1 LGELK
6 NYWAIP
12 KTSISGIAP
21 SAIIYYDLQMNPI
34 VAAEAMGILTR
45 AGTLAALA
53 NDVTDSDFLAE
64 FLQLKT
70 SPATRRT
77 YAQCLD
83 DFFLRLAQVN
93 ASIEI
98 VREFLSL
105 NQHQAIALVLKYQS
119 LLVEANLA
127 PATINTRISAVKSLV
142 NHARR
147 LGKCEFALSDI
158 KSVAAEV
165 YRDTSGVDPD
175 GIRAIL
181 ATCDRSTTKG
191 VRDYALIRLLWDNAL
206 RRGEV
211 SAANVGDFDA
221 KGRKLWIKGKGKIH
235 KVAIDLH
242 PVTVAAV
249 RDWLGTRGDLARTA
263 PLFISLDDNSS
274 ARLQG
279 RGIYQTISNRSKQA
293 GITKQMSPHRVR
305 HSAIT
310 AYLDASGGDVRS
322 AQGLSR
328 HKNLNT
334 LTRYD
339 DNRHQYQGKAT
350 DVLADLV

>member
-1 LGELK
+1 
-6 NYWAIP
+6 
-12 KTSISGIAP
+12 
-21 SAIIYYDLQMNPI
+21 
-34 VAAEAMGILTR
+34 MGILTHASNR
-45 AGTLAALA
+45 LAAIA
-53 NDVTDSDFLAE
+53 DGVTESDFLAE

-83 DFFLRLAQVN
+83 DFFLRLAQVH

-105 NQHQAIALVLKYQS
+105 SQFQAIALALKYQS
-119 LLVEANLA
+119 ILVEAGLA

-142 NHARR
+142 NHARK
-147 LGKCEFALSDI
+147 LGRCEFSLADV
-158 KSVAAEV
+158 KSIAAEI
-165 YRDTSGVDPD
+165 YRDTSGVDPS

-181 ATCDRSTTKG
+181 DTCDREASPKGNRSTVKG
-191 VRDYALIRLLWDNAL
+191 IRDYALIRLLWDNAL

-211 SAANVGDFDA
+211 SAADVKDFDPV
-221 KGRKLWIKGKGKIH
+221 GRKLWIKGKGKIQ
-235 KVAIDLH
+235 KAAIDLH
-242 PVTVAAV
+242 PVTVAAIQ
-249 RDWLGTRGDLARTA
+249 DWLGTRGDVKPSD
-263 PLFISLDDNSS
+263 PLFICLDHPNGT
-274 ARLQG
+274 RLQG
-279 RGIYQTISNRSKQA
+279 RGMHQMIDRRSKQA

>member
-1 LGELK
+1 MLV
-6 NYWAIP
+6 NS
-12 KTSISGIAP
+12 TH
-21 SAIIYYDLQMNPI
+21 Q
-34 VAAEAMGILTR
+34 AEAMGILTR
-45 AGTLAALA
+45 ASNRLAIIA
-53 NDVTDSDFLAE
+53 DGVTDSDFLAE

-83 DFFLRLAQVN
+83 DFFIRLAQVH

-105 NQHQAIALVLKYQS
+105 SQFQAIALVLKYQS
-119 LLVEANLA
+119 LLVEAGLA

-142 NHARR
+142 NHARK
-147 LGKCEFALSDI
+147 LGRCEFSLADV
-158 KSVAAEV
+158 KSVALEV
-165 YRDTSGVDPD
+165 YRDTSGVDPS

-181 ATCDRSTTKG
+181 DTCDRDTVKG
-191 VRDYALIRLLWDNAL
+191 IRDYALIRLLWDNAL

-211 SAANVGDFDA
+211 SAANVGDFDSSG
-221 KGRKLWIKGKGKIH
+221 KKLWIKGKGKIQ
-235 KVAIDLH
+235 KAAISLH

-249 RDWLGTRGDLARTA
+249 NDWLGTRGDVKPSD
-263 PLFISLDDNSS
+263 PLFISLDDKSGQ
-274 ARLQG
+274 RLQG
-279 RGIYQTISNRSKQA
+279 RGIHLMIDRRSKLA

>member
-1 LGELK
+1 MLV
-6 NYWAIP
+6 NS
-12 KTSISGIAP
+12 TH
-21 SAIIYYDLQMNPI
+21 Q
-34 VAAEAMGILTR
+34 AEAMGILTR
-45 AGTLAALA
+45 ASNRLAIIA
-53 NDVTDSDFLAE
+53 DGVTDSDFLAE

-83 DFFLRLAQVN
+83 DFFIRLAQVH

-105 NQHQAIALVLKYQS
+105 SQFQAIALVLKYQS
-119 LLVEANLA
+119 LLVEAGLA

-142 NHARR
+142 NHARK
-147 LGKCEFALSDI
+147 LGKCEFSLADV
-158 KSVAAEV
+158 KSIAAEV
-165 YRDTSGVDPD
+165 YRDTSGVDPS

-181 ATCDRSTTKG
+181 DTCDRDTVKG
-191 VRDYALIRLLWDNAL
+191 IRDYALIRLLWDNAL

-211 SAANVGDFDA
+211 SAANVGDFDSSG
-221 KGRKLWIKGKGKIH
+221 KKLWIKGKGKIQ
-235 KVAIDLH
+235 KAAISLH

-249 RDWLGTRGDLARTA
+249 NDWLGTRGDVKPSD
-263 PLFISLDDNSS
+263 PLFISLDDKSGQ
-274 ARLQG
+274 RLQG
-279 RGIYQTISNRSKQA
+279 RGIHLMIDRRSKLA

>member
-1 LGELK
+1 ML
-6 NYWAIP
+6 
-12 KTSISGIAP
+12 
-21 SAIIYYDLQMNPI
+21 NPI
-34 VAAEAMGILTR
+34 VEAEAMGILTR
-45 AGTLAALA
+45 ASNRLAAIA
-53 NDVTDSDFLAE
+53 DHVTESDFLSE
-64 FLQLKT
+64 FLQLKV
-70 SPATRRT
+70 SPNTRRT

-83 DFFLRLAQVN
+83 DFFIRLAQVH

-105 NQHQAIALVLKYQS
+105 SQFQAIALALKYQS
-119 LLVEANLA
+119 LLVEAGLA

-142 NHARR
+142 NHARQ
-147 LGKCEFALSDI
+147 LGKCEFSLADV
-158 KSVAAEV
+158 KSIAAEV
-165 YRDTSGVDPD
+165 YRDTSGVDPS
-175 GIRAIL
+175 GIRAML
-181 ATCDRSTTKG
+181 DTCDRVGEAFASAKASPKGNRSTVKG
-191 VRDYALIRLLWDNAL
+191 IRDYALIRLLWDNAL

-211 SAANVGDFDA
+211 SAADVKDFDPV
-221 KGRKLWIKGKGKIH
+221 GRKLWIKGKGKIQ
-235 KVAIDLH
+235 KAAIDLH
-242 PVTVAAV
+242 PVTVAAIQ
-249 RDWLGTRGDLARTA
+249 DWLGTRDAVKPSD
-263 PLFISLDDNSS
+263 PLFICLDHPNGT
-274 ARLQG
+274 RLQG
-279 RGIYQTISNRSKQA
+279 RGMHQMIDRRSKQA

-310 AYLDASGGDVRS
+310 AYLDASGGDVRA

>member
-1 LGELK
+1 
-6 NYWAIP
+6 
-12 KTSISGIAP
+12 
-21 SAIIYYDLQMNPI
+21 
-34 VAAEAMGILTR
+34 MGILTR
-45 AGTLAALA
+45 ASNRLAAIA
-53 NDVTDSDFLAE
+53 DGVTESDFLAE

-83 DFFLRLAQVN
+83 DFFIRLAQVH

-105 NQHQAIALVLKYQS
+105 SQFQATALVLKYQS
-119 LLVEANLA
+119 LLVEAGLA

-142 NHARR
+142 NHARK
-147 LGKCEFALSDI
+147 LGRCEFSLADV

-165 YRDTSGVDPD
+165 YRDTSGVNPE
-175 GIRAIL
+175 GIRAML
-181 ATCDRSTTKG
+181 DTCDRSTVKG
-191 VRDYALIRLLWDNAL
+191 IRDYALIRLLWDNAL

-211 SAANVGDFDA
+211 SAADVKDFDPV
-221 KGRKLWIKGKGKIH
+221 GRKLWIKGKGKIQ
-235 KVAIDLH
+235 KAAISLH

-249 RDWLGTRGDLARTA
+249 REWLTTRGDVKPND
-263 PLFISLDDNSS
+263 PLFICLDHPNGT
-274 ARLQG
+274 RLQG
-279 RGIYQTISNRSKQA
+279 RGMHQMIDRRSKLA